1 MNHAPMAKPL
11 AMQPIFVDTT
21 HVISTE
27 PLGHGSLRHPLL
39 VALVSLELLLLAI
52 QFVLGMFVNLFV
64 TLPSPVFGMYG
75 MMQLMV
81 NPGMPA
87 VMGHLVGGMVLGGL
101 AILTFA
107 GSTVTRNRLL
117 IATTGGTLASV
128 VGAGISGMEFLFS
141 GQNNAFSYGMSV
153 GFLLA
158 FTLAF
163 LSLLVASGRAR

>member
-1 MNHAPMAKPL
+1 
-11 AMQPIFVDTT
+11 MQPISADTT
-21 HVISTE
+21 PVVSTGT
-27 PLGHGSLRHPLL
+27 PGHGSLRHPLM
-39 VALVSLELLLLAI
+39 VALISLELVLLAL
-52 QFVLGMFVNLFV
+52 QFVIGMFVNLFV
-64 TLPSPVFGMYG
+64 TLPSPVSGMYG
-75 MMQLMV
+75 LMALMF

-87 VMGHLVGGMVLGGL
+87 LKGHMMIGMLLGGF

-117 IATTGGTLASV
+117 IVTTGGTFASV
-128 VGAGISGMEFLFS
+128 VVAGISGMEFLFS

-163 LSLLVASGRAR
+163 LSLLVASRRTR